1 MYVLC
6 VTDRERL
13 SDIGSIIGP
22 YLELPFRHLLQ
33 PLRPNRIMNKCTL
46 DYDDIIAITS

>member
-6 VTDRERL
+6 VTDIVRL

-33 PLRPNRIMNKCTL
+33 PLRPNRIMTKCIV
-46 DYDDIIAITS
+46 DYDDMIAIPS